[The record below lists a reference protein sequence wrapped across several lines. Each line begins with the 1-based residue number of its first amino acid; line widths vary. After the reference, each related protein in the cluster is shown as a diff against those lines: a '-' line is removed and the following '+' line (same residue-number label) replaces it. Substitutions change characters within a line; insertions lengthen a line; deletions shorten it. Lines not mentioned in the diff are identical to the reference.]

1 MIRLI
6 WYSANLVTWEFF
18 HFLDIGSAGKSI
30 FQKKRKI
37 IWKRGWCFTI
47 PLSVLKCD
55 VSNSSDTFL
64 ILSGFKCKYIYIY
77 IYIYIYLYIIAL
89 QSISLSYFH
98 ILLLPCKSLGMTSFS
113 NVFVCRWF
121 VSCVIILIVLFSTE
135 LISEGNKQT
144 NTLVM
149 FLLDSSSIFAGK
161 GERQD
166 ALLTWLKKVMLWSFM
181 QNECLFCRVSVKR
194 KGHVKNEITYWKV
207 TFLVFG
213 F

>member
-1 MIRLI
+1 M
-6 WYSANLVTWEFF
+6 
-18 HFLDIGSAGKSI
+18 
-30 FQKKRKI
+30 
-37 IWKRGWCFTI
+37 
-47 PLSVLKCD
+47 
-55 VSNSSDTFL
+55 
-64 ILSGFKCKYIYIY
+64 IYIY
-77 IYIYIYLYIIAL
+77 IYIYIYVYIIAL
-89 QSISLSYFH
+89 PSISLSYFH

-121 VSCVIILIVLFSTE
+121 VSRVIILIVLFSTE

-166 ALLTWLKKVMLWSFM
+166 ALLTWLEKVMLSSFM
-181 QNECLFCRVSVKR
+181 QNECLFCRVTVKR
-194 KGHVKNEITYWKV
+194 KGHVKNEITYWKI
-207 TFLVFG
+207 TILVFG